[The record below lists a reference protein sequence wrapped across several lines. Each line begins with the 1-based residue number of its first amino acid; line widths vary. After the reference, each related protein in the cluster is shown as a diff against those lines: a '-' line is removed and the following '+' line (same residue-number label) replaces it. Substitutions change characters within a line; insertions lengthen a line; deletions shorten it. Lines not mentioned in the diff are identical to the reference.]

1 MPELLLKNA
10 KPDSLTLILEQKLV
24 AFKEFLSATTLL
36 KEHLLSEDMEQID
49 SVIGHRQGL
58 IRHIDNLD
66 TRIKNMTMHP
76 GTNRMGITSKKENQ
90 IEALSTALEETITK
104 VITLNEEC
112 AAIST
117 NRRDELEKELTG
129 ISNGRLALQGYAGG
143 ARNNGINRTHRFLSV
158 NA

>member
-1 MPELLLKNA
+1 MPNLVSMNA
-10 KPDSLTLILEQKLV
+10 KPDTLPSILEQKLA
-24 AFKEFLSATTLL
+24 AFEEFLSATVLL
-36 KEHLLSEDMEQID
+36 KEHLLSEDMSRID

-58 IRHIDNLD
+58 IHHIDDLD
-66 TRIKNMTMHP
+66 NRIKNVTAHP
-76 GTNRMGITSKKENQ
+76 GTNRQ

-104 VITLNEEC
+104 IIKLNEEC

-143 ARNNGINRTHRFLSV
+143 TRNKGINRTPRFLNV